1 MNWFNSTWM
10 IVPSLKPSVA
20 TMVQVGQMN
29 NWFVLPPSLEWS
41 WLGTLRSWSCRPRL
55 CQPSWTCQESPE
67 HGLSPKKSWRMSQT
81 TRVYNIRSAKK
92 EHLLFWYKGQTGA
105 FKILPSQY
113 LGMGG
118 YYPPFSILVHSR
130 DLLGNRFGKVG
141 HHLVEISQGEGL
153 VLQSRCKKLS
163 TWMQIEVLSNMLS
176 HLLKHLNVKKRCFLR
191 NHLDAVLLGTK
202 PQWVGVCATKYLES
216 QNSWIEFACS
226 VQFKKLSKNINRGY
240 IGCITGSRCSFKSNH
255 EYSIWSPWT
264 APV

>member
-1 MNWFNSTWM
+1 MSIVRCFLTTKKSCRLQRQDWPPFHPPREPELLFIIRSEAVHWFNSTSM

-67 HGLSPKKSWRMSQT
+67 QSLSQKKCLKRLGLTIFSLLIK
-81 TRVYNIRSAKK
+81 NIGF
-92 EHLLFWYKGQTGA
+92 FWYEGQTGTS
-105 FKILPSQY
+105 KILPSQY

-118 YYPPFSILVHSR
+118 YYPPFSLLVHSR
-130 DLLGNRFGKVG
+130 DLLGNRFGQVG

-163 TWMQIEVLSNMLS
+163 TWMYIQVSLACYL
-176 HLLKHLNVKKRCFLR
+176 
-191 NHLDAVLLGTK
+191 
-202 PQWVGVCATKYLES
+202 VC
-216 QNSWIEFACS
+216 
-226 VQFKKLSKNINRGY
+226 
-240 IGCITGSRCSFKSNH
+240 
-255 EYSIWSPWT
+255 
-264 APV
+264 